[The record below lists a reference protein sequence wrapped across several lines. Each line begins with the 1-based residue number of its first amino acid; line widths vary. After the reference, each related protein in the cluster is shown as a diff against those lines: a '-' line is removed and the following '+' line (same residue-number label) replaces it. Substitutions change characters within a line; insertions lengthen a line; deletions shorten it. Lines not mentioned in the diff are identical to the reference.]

1 MSDPSCEELL
11 GGPAGPHARP
21 EPGSSV
27 PGAVVCRSRCTP
39 ASNQDTCHLWGG
51 VVSGGGELC
60 VGLTGDY
67 LRREDEWK
75 RREMAP
81 IICGETFSTQ

>member
-1 MSDPSCEELL
+1 MHP
-11 GGPAGPHARP
+11 RQQ
-21 EPGSSV
+21 PGHMPPV
-27 PGAVVCRSRCTP
+27 
-39 ASNQDTCHLWGG
+39 GG